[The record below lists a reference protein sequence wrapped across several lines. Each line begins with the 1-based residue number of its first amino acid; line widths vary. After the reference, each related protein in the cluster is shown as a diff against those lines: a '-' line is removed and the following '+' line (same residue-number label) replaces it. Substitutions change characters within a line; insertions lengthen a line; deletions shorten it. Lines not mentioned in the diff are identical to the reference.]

1 MSSKLAKIEKRTAY
15 FLILPSVLLVFSI
28 ILFPIFSNIWISFK
42 NVELKDLRIPEPRAK
57 KLVKSINDNPNQ
69 IKVIYK
75 LRNSSLTQE
84 ITNVKFKDKYPDDI
98 EPISLNNKCLFKSNL
113 LKCELGNWPKK
124 YRENLEI
131 VFQNINNQEISKKE
145 IKSYKPKLSGKSQN
159 ILLTYEFTLN
169 NFKKVIKD
177 KAFIDLLSTTF
188 YYTFFGTIGAIFFGI
203 LAAQMVN
210 QKFFGR
216 TFMRSVL
223 LFPYV
228 APVVA
233 LAYTWELLLDPTSG
247 TLNNLLI
254 NYQIID
260 GPINLLGQKYV
271 TLNILGFDFKLRLAL
286 TTVIIFEIW
295 RYFPLAFLFILARL
309 QAVPKELYEAADV
322 DGANP
327 IQKFLNITLPQILA
341 VISILFMIRF
351 IWNFNKFEDIFL
363 LTGGASGTRTLPINV
378 YQQGFSIGDI
388 GMGSA
393 VSIVIVVFLLIFMF
407 IYFKLLGKRADEN

>member
-15 FLILPSVLLVFSI
+15 LLILPSVLLVFSI

-98 EPISLNNKCLFKSNL
+98 EPISLNNKCQFKSNL

-131 VFQNINNQEISKKE
+131 VFQNTNNQEISKKK

-188 YYTFFGTIGAIFFGI
+188 YYTFFGTIGAIVFGI

-327 IQKFLNITLPQILA
+327 LQKFLNITLPQILA

-407 IYFKLLGKRADEN
+407 IYFKLLGKRANEN

>member
-15 FLILPSVLLVFSI
+15 LLILPSVLLVFSI

-98 EPISLNNKCLFKSNL
+98 EPLSLNNKCQFKSNL

-131 VFQNINNQEISKKE
+131 VFQNTNNQEISKKE
-145 IKSYKPKLSGKSQN
+145 LKSYKPKLSGKSQN

-188 YYTFFGTIGAIFFGI
+188 YYTFFGTIGAIVFGI

>member
-15 FLILPSVLLVFSI
+15 LLILPSVLLVFSI

-98 EPISLNNKCLFKSNL
+98 EPISLNNKCQFKSNL

-131 VFQNINNQEISKKE
+131 VFQNTNNQEISKKE
-145 IKSYKPKLSGKSQN
+145 LKSYKPKLSGKSQN

-188 YYTFFGTIGAIFFGI
+188 YYTFFGTIGAIVFGI

-327 IQKFLNITLPQILA
+327 LQKFLNITLPQILA

>member
-15 FLILPSVLLVFSI
+15 LLILPSVLLVFSI

-57 KLVKSINDNPNQ
+57 KLVKSINDNPDQ

-98 EPISLNNKCLFKSNL
+98 EPISLNNKCQFKSNL

-145 IKSYKPKLSGKSQN
+145 LKSYKPKLSGKSQN

-188 YYTFFGTIGAIFFGI
+188 YYTFFGTIGAIVFGI

>member
-1 MSSKLAKIEKRTAY
+1 MSTKLAKIEKRTAY
-15 FLILPSVLLVFSI
+15 LLILPSVLLVFSI

-57 KLVKSINDNPNQ
+57 KLVKSIKDNPTQ

-84 ITNVKFKDKYPDDI
+84 ITNVKFKDKYPDNI
-98 EPISLNNKCLFKSNL
+98 EPISLSNKCQFKSNL
-113 LKCELGNWPKK
+113 LKCELGNWSKK

-131 VFQNINNQEISKKE
+131 VFQNTNNQEISKKE
-145 IKSYKPKLSGKSQN
+145 LKSYKPKLSGKSQN

-188 YYTFFGTIGAIFFGI
+188 YYTFFGTIGAIVFGI